1 MAERKKVNGILSC
14 IRPRVASS
22 MSGHPSLLNTGLP
35 RRPGGTET
43 PAKSK

>member
-1 MAERKKVNGILSC
+1 MAERKKKLMAFLAVLGQGLPAWVVIL
-14 IRPRVASS
+14 
-22 MSGHPSLLNTGLP
+22 LLNTGLP